1 MKRFIPA
8 LTILAAS
15 TALAQTPEPAP
26 VQAEAPEYKP
36 ITRSDVEQ
44 ILKSGT
50 PAQLDELL
58 TNGIS
63 PNTRFHP
70 DGTPLLVLAAYSS
83 KLEMVQLLLSRE
95 ADVNMAQPPGI
106 TALSVAAATN
116 NIHMLDLLLSHGA
129 NINYRASQGDSVLML
144 ACSQNSIDAVQVMLA
159 MKADPNLA
167 DVNGVTPLIYTI
179 ARCKE
184 PEIITLMLLEH
195 GANPNAAM
203 KDGTT
208 ALMAAA
214 MQGSANCVRLL
225 LEHGAD
231 PSMLDAD
238 GNTAYNYAATEEVK
252 QLLAPADEQ

>member
-1 MKRFIPA
+1 MKRFIST
-8 LTILAAS
+8 LTILAAT
-15 TALAQTPEPAP
+15 TAVAQTPAPLPA
-26 VQAEAPEYKP
+26 QGEAPQQKA
-36 ITRSDVEQ
+36 ITRSDIEQ

-63 PNTRFHP
+63 PNTRFA

-83 KLEMVQLLLSRE
+83 KLEMVQLVLNRG
-95 ADVNMAQPPGI
+95 ADVNIAQEPGI

-116 NIHMLDLLLSHGA
+116 NVHMLDLLLAHGA
-129 NINYRASQGDSVLML
+129 DINYRARQGDSVLML

-167 DVNGVTPLIYTI
+167 DINGVTPLIYTI

-184 PEIITLMLLEH
+184 PEIISQMLLEH

-231 PSMLDAD
+231 LSMQDTE
-238 GNTAYNYAATEEVK
+238 GHTAYQYAATEEVK
-252 QLLAPADEQ
+252 QLLAPEDEQ